1 MNTGDQIEVGTISGE
16 GIAIGRDARVEINRY
31 TEIIVRPD
39 SFEDVPP
46 APGPQP
52 YKGLAYF
59 TEADA
64 DNFFGRETL
73 SEAITHRLGKRGF
86 LAVIGASGS
95 GKSSLLRAGIV
106 PLVRKQ
112 NWLIQIMTPMAQP
125 LQRLA
130 NALTAENSPLSAADD
145 LQAELSAN
153 PRTLH
158 LAANRLAAQGNAD
171 HLLLVIDQFEELFT
185 LCRDEEERQPFINNL
200 LTAANEEGALTIM
213 IGLRADFYG
222 RVAQYEELRQLISQE
237 QEYIGPMRQED
248 LVRVIAEPA
257 KRGGWQLVE
266 GLVEQILED
275 VAGEPGHLPLLSHAL
290 LETWELRRG
299 TVMTLGGYRAAGGVE
314 GAIARTA
321 EDTLQGMD
329 SAQIPVVRHIF
340 LSLTEPGEGAEDT
353 RRIATMEELRQFDA
367 GGTRVDMTVEELVRA
382 RLITLDDDEVQVA
395 HEALIRRWPRLR
407 SWIDENRERLSFNR
421 RLTRAAQEWEEN
433 GRQPDYLFRGAQ
445 LAQAE
450 SRIEEYTSWGLV
462 SEQEEFMAASREA
475 AAQAAMEEEKLAEV
489 GRQDAR
495 RSAIFAIAGG
505 ALGLGLAAIIV
516 NLATDDLSG
525 IIAVFFV
532 AGAFITGLIVGFFYV
547 PIFDAIVSSVR
558 SKDERLTW
566 PAAVLVGAVA
576 FIFAALLFFYLL
588 SEELLVAFL
597 TGSVWGG
604 FAGAGRLWIQ
614 GNGRSRIMTV
624 PLVSVVCGLAVTLVY
639 GALLQLGDLSQPFAL
654 WLVFV
659 IGILVPL
666 AILLAENGALY
677 AGSRRN

>member
-275 VAGEPGHLPLLSHAL
+275 VAGEPGYLPLLSHAL

-367 GGTRVDMTVEELVRA
+367 RGTHVDMTVEELVRA

-566 PAAVLVGAVA
+566 LAAVLVGAVA
-576 FIFAALLFFYLL
+576 FIFAALLFFFLL

-604 FAGAGRLWIQ
+604 FAGAGRLWSE

>member
-185 LCRDEEERQPFINNL
+185 LCRDEEARQPFINNL

-266 GLVEQILED
+266 GLV
-275 VAGEPGHLPLLSHAL
+275 
-290 LETWELRRG
+290 
-299 TVMTLGGYRAAGGVE
+299 
-314 GAIARTA
+314 
-321 EDTLQGMD
+321 
-329 SAQIPVVRHIF
+329 
-340 LSLTEPGEGAEDT
+340 
-353 RRIATMEELRQFDA
+353 
-367 GGTRVDMTVEELVRA
+367 
-382 RLITLDDDEVQVA
+382 
-395 HEALIRRWPRLR
+395 
-407 SWIDENRERLSFNR
+407 
-421 RLTRAAQEWEEN
+421 
-433 GRQPDYLFRGAQ
+433 
-445 LAQAE
+445 
-450 SRIEEYTSWGLV
+450 
-462 SEQEEFMAASREA
+462 
-475 AAQAAMEEEKLAEV
+475 
-489 GRQDAR
+489 
-495 RSAIFAIAGG
+495 
-505 ALGLGLAAIIV
+505 
-516 NLATDDLSG
+516 
-525 IIAVFFV
+525 
-532 AGAFITGLIVGFFYV
+532 
-547 PIFDAIVSSVR
+547 
-558 SKDERLTW
+558 
-566 PAAVLVGAVA
+566 
-576 FIFAALLFFYLL
+576 
-588 SEELLVAFL
+588 
-597 TGSVWGG
+597 
-604 FAGAGRLWIQ
+604 
-614 GNGRSRIMTV
+614 
-624 PLVSVVCGLAVTLVY
+624 
-639 GALLQLGDLSQPFAL
+639 
-654 WLVFV
+654 
-659 IGILVPL
+659 
-666 AILLAENGALY
+666 
-677 AGSRRN
+677 

>member
-275 VAGEPGHLPLLSHAL
+275 VAGEPGYLPLLSHAL

-382 RLITLDDDEVQVA
+382 RLITVDDDEVQVA

-516 NLATDDLSG
+516 NLATADLSG

>member
-1 MNTGDQIEVGTISGE
+1 VNTGDQIEVGTISGE

-46 APGPQP
+46 APGAQP

-73 SEAITHRLGKRGF
+73 SEAIARRLGKTRF

-95 GKSSLLRAGIV
+95 GKSSLLRAGVV
-106 PLVRKQ
+106 PLLRKK
-112 NWLIQIMTPMAQP
+112 NWLIKIMTPTAQP
-125 LQRLA
+125 VQRLA
-130 NALTAENSPLSAADD
+130 NALAAKNGPLSTADD
-145 LQAELSAN
+145 LQAELVAN
-153 PRTLH
+153 ARTLH

-185 LCRDEEERQPFINNL
+185 LCRDEVERQAFINNL
-200 LTAANEEGALTIM
+200 LTAANGEGALTQM

-222 RVAQYEELRQLISQE
+222 RVAQYEELRQLISRE
-237 QEYIGPMRQED
+237 QEYIGPMRQDD

-257 KRGGWQLVE
+257 KRGGWQFVE

-275 VAGEPGHLPLLSHAL
+275 VAGEPGYLPLLSHAL

-299 TVMTLGGYRAAGGVE
+299 TVMTLGGYRTAGGVE

-329 SAQIPVVRHIF
+329 SAQLPVVRHIF

-353 RRIATMEELRQFDA
+353 RRIATTDELRRFDAGETTVGKTMEEL
-367 GGTRVDMTVEELVRA
+367 VDA
-382 RLITLDDDEVQVA
+382 RLITVDGDEVQVA

-407 SWIDENRERLSFNR
+407 SWIDEDRERLSFNR

-433 GRQPDYLFRGAQ
+433 SRQPDYLFRGAQ

-450 SRIEEYTSWGLV
+450 SRIEEYESWGLV
-462 SEQEEFMAASREA
+462 SEQEEFMSASREA
-475 AAQAAMEEEKLAEV
+475 AALAAMEEEKLAEG

-495 RSAIFAIAGG
+495 RTAIFAITGG

-516 NLATDDLSG
+516 NLATADLSG
-525 IIAVFFV
+525 IFALFYV
-532 AGAFITGLIVGFFYV
+532 AGAVITGLIVGFFYV
-547 PIFDAIVSSVR
+547 PIFDATVSSVR
-558 SKDERLTW
+558 RKDERLTW
-566 PAAVLVGAVA
+566 PAAALAGAVA
-576 FIFAALLFFYLL
+576 FIFAALLFFFLL
-588 SEELLVAFL
+588 SEELLVIFL
-597 TGSVWGG
+597 TGSAWGG
-604 FAGAGRLWIQ
+604 AAGAGRLWIQ
-614 GNGRSRIMTV
+614 GNDRSRVKTV
-624 PLVSVVCGLAVTLVY
+624 PLVAFICGLVLTVVY
-639 GALLQLGDLSQPFAL
+639 AALRQFGVLRQPFAL

-659 IGILVPL
+659 IGVLVPL
-666 AILLAENGALY
+666 AILLAENVALY
-677 AGSRRN
+677 AGRRKK